1 MKLKYIINDDA
12 RHYVMVEINPA
23 TKNASIRYFRNNN
36 LQQERTMSIAD
47 VIDTEPTKNPQ
58 VQVAKFG
65 HIWDLHV
72 FKIDINGL
80 ETRRTVSLTTPVEVV
95 STKLEMINDSATDVT
110 LKDYITHPLDVY
122 ASRLTALEHTFSNTT
137 GLTGTS
143 GNTSTAPVVT
153 PNGYL
158 ELGNLSS
165 VAATLGSAIDMNN
178 ENFALVLDVISLGL
192 NDITT
197 EYQLEVKLGSAG
209 SNAIRFDVNKGV
221 LFVVGGNE
229 NAVLPANVWVD
240 RINMLLEVKNGVAK
254 LYVNGS
260 SADLPGFI
268 AAETLDAI
276 VLSSMCNDTE
286 TTRVN
291 YLLVQRMRG

>member
-12 RHYVMVEINPA
+12 SHYVMVEINPA

-153 PNGYL
+153 PEGYL

-165 VAATLGSAIDMNN
+165 VTATLGSAIDMNN